1 MMFKTPIDIF
11 QRDLIGSLA
20 YSNPLVLLP
29 PGTSP
34 LFNAQSGLSIG
45 PAGTA
50 ILGNQVTSINDATLL
65 ADSTI
70 PLGTFALVISEIGA
84 GVSSI
89 LSPFSCL
96 VLQSDAGNPLSS
108 PQIYITDAGV
118 ESGRINFTNEGVSNS
133 IFIGT
138 ASGKLYVGG
147 GGGQNTALGS
157 DALNGLTSGARNTAI
172 GWFALGSASL
182 AAGSDNTAVGNLALA
197 NNQAAGLVNTAVGS
211 VALTANTTGTRNTAV
226 GFAALNANISG
237 SFNTAVGQ
245 ECLAN
250 QTTGSQ
256 NTAVGRN
263 SIMNI
268 VTGTNNAALGNDIN
282 VPSAG
287 SSFNVFIGSA
297 AGGVSGPA
305 QVSTNNTFV
314 GAIIF
319 ELSPTYGTG
328 NIVMGYNAYSAAGS
342 AIGNNNIMIGQSQ
355 SVTGAAITNNNT
367 FIGPSINASTAP
379 VSHSIVIVNNAAGYN
394 IRIPNVVVLG
404 DSTQNTIIGSATN
417 PTDNGNRL
425 QVRGKITTGGAAPL
439 TLGAGAMDFGKVVT
453 AASVLNATQYLEIS
467 VDGALVKVCIN

>member
-1 MMFKTPIDIF
+1 M
-11 QRDLIGSLA
+11 
-20 YSNPLVLLP
+20 
-29 PGTSP
+29 
-34 LFNAQSGLSIG
+34 
-45 PAGTA
+45 
-50 ILGNQVTSINDATLL
+50 
-65 ADSTI
+65 
-70 PLGTFALVISEIGA
+70 
-84 GVSSI
+84 
-89 LSPFSCL
+89 
-96 VLQSDAGNPLSS
+96 
-108 PQIYITDAGV
+108 
-118 ESGRINFTNEGVSNS
+118 
-133 IFIGT
+133 
-138 ASGKLYVGG
+138 
-147 GGGQNTALGS
+147 
-157 DALNGLTSGARNTAI
+157 
-172 GWFALGSASL
+172 
-182 AAGSDNTAVGNLALA
+182 
-197 NNQAAGLVNTAVGS
+197 
-211 VALTANTTGTRNTAV
+211 
-226 GFAALNANISG
+226 NANISG